1 MFSDSCQQA
10 GEWKDFMDDM
20 KKQDVVSG
28 LVISEEVIAAIA
40 LNAAKDVEGVSGF
53 AARPRDLQALLHI
66 GDDMLKS
73 VRVWVN
79 ENEIKLH
86 LYLLLKGGTK
96 IPAVS
101 AQVQRAVKNAVQN
114 MTGRVVTKVNISIV
128 GVDFSEIAQKAFYA
142 ASLQKPVQFRRFSRE
157 RPVCFLSCGGL
168 ILLKKWRT
176 SMTRRQAR
184 EQAFTLIFEK
194 SFHPEITVEEMI
206 SMAVEARYLQT
217 DEFAVLLAKTADEQ
231 QPEIDSII
239 ENNAIGWKK
248 DRISRVSL
256 SLLRLALCEMLFI
269 EEVPTNV
276 SINEAVEL
284 AKLYASQEDAAFING
299 VLGAAARK
307 LEAQ

>member
-1 MFSDSCQQA
+1 
-10 GEWKDFMDDM
+10 
-20 KKQDVVSG
+20 
-28 LVISEEVIAAIA
+28 
-40 LNAAKDVEGVSGF
+40 
-53 AARPRDLQALLHI
+53 
-66 GDDMLKS
+66 
-73 VRVWVN
+73 
-79 ENEIKLH
+79 
-86 LYLLLKGGTK
+86 
-96 IPAVS
+96 
-101 AQVQRAVKNAVQN
+101 
-114 MTGRVVTKVNISIV
+114 
-128 GVDFSEIAQKAFYA
+128 
-142 ASLQKPVQFRRFSRE
+142 
-157 RPVCFLSCGGL
+157 
-168 ILLKKWRT
+168 
-176 SMTRRQAR
+176 MTRRQAR

-239 ENNAIGWKK
+239 ENNEIGWKK

>member
-1 MFSDSCQQA
+1 
-10 GEWKDFMDDM
+10 
-20 KKQDVVSG
+20 
-28 LVISEEVIAAIA
+28 
-40 LNAAKDVEGVSGF
+40 
-53 AARPRDLQALLHI
+53 
-66 GDDMLKS
+66 
-73 VRVWVN
+73 
-79 ENEIKLH
+79 
-86 LYLLLKGGTK
+86 
-96 IPAVS
+96 
-101 AQVQRAVKNAVQN
+101 
-114 MTGRVVTKVNISIV
+114 
-128 GVDFSEIAQKAFYA
+128 
-142 ASLQKPVQFRRFSRE
+142 
-157 RPVCFLSCGGL
+157 
-168 ILLKKWRT
+168 
-176 SMTRRQAR
+176 MTRRQAR

-256 SLLRLALCEMLFI
+256 SLLRLGLCEMLFI

>member
-1 MFSDSCQQA
+1 
-10 GEWKDFMDDM
+10 
-20 KKQDVVSG
+20 
-28 LVISEEVIAAIA
+28 
-40 LNAAKDVEGVSGF
+40 
-53 AARPRDLQALLHI
+53 
-66 GDDMLKS
+66 
-73 VRVWVN
+73 
-79 ENEIKLH
+79 
-86 LYLLLKGGTK
+86 
-96 IPAVS
+96 
-101 AQVQRAVKNAVQN
+101 
-114 MTGRVVTKVNISIV
+114 
-128 GVDFSEIAQKAFYA
+128 
-142 ASLQKPVQFRRFSRE
+142 
-157 RPVCFLSCGGL
+157 
-168 ILLKKWRT
+168 
-176 SMTRRQAR
+176 MTRRQAR
-184 EQAFTLIFEK
+184 EQACTLIFEK

>member
-1 MFSDSCQQA
+1 
-10 GEWKDFMDDM
+10 
-20 KKQDVVSG
+20 
-28 LVISEEVIAAIA
+28 
-40 LNAAKDVEGVSGF
+40 
-53 AARPRDLQALLHI
+53 
-66 GDDMLKS
+66 
-73 VRVWVN
+73 
-79 ENEIKLH
+79 
-86 LYLLLKGGTK
+86 
-96 IPAVS
+96 
-101 AQVQRAVKNAVQN
+101 
-114 MTGRVVTKVNISIV
+114 
-128 GVDFSEIAQKAFYA
+128 
-142 ASLQKPVQFRRFSRE
+142 
-157 RPVCFLSCGGL
+157 
-168 ILLKKWRT
+168 
-176 SMTRRQAR
+176 MTRRQAR

-194 SFHPEITVEEMI
+194 YFHPEITVEEMI

>member
-1 MFSDSCQQA
+1 
-10 GEWKDFMDDM
+10 
-20 KKQDVVSG
+20 
-28 LVISEEVIAAIA
+28 
-40 LNAAKDVEGVSGF
+40 
-53 AARPRDLQALLHI
+53 
-66 GDDMLKS
+66 
-73 VRVWVN
+73 
-79 ENEIKLH
+79 
-86 LYLLLKGGTK
+86 
-96 IPAVS
+96 
-101 AQVQRAVKNAVQN
+101 
-114 MTGRVVTKVNISIV
+114 
-128 GVDFSEIAQKAFYA
+128 
-142 ASLQKPVQFRRFSRE
+142 
-157 RPVCFLSCGGL
+157 
-168 ILLKKWRT
+168 
-176 SMTRRQAR
+176 MTRRQAR

-194 SFHPEITVEEMI
+194 SFHPEITGEEMI

-217 DEFAVLLAKTADEQ
+217 DEFVVLLAKTADEQ

>member
-1 MFSDSCQQA
+1 
-10 GEWKDFMDDM
+10 
-20 KKQDVVSG
+20 
-28 LVISEEVIAAIA
+28 
-40 LNAAKDVEGVSGF
+40 
-53 AARPRDLQALLHI
+53 
-66 GDDMLKS
+66 
-73 VRVWVN
+73 
-79 ENEIKLH
+79 
-86 LYLLLKGGTK
+86 
-96 IPAVS
+96 
-101 AQVQRAVKNAVQN
+101 
-114 MTGRVVTKVNISIV
+114 
-128 GVDFSEIAQKAFYA
+128 
-142 ASLQKPVQFRRFSRE
+142 
-157 RPVCFLSCGGL
+157 
-168 ILLKKWRT
+168 
-176 SMTRRQAR
+176 MTRRQAR

-217 DEFAVLLAKTADEQ
+217 DEFAVLLVKTADEQ

>member
-1 MFSDSCQQA
+1 
-10 GEWKDFMDDM
+10 
-20 KKQDVVSG
+20 
-28 LVISEEVIAAIA
+28 
-40 LNAAKDVEGVSGF
+40 
-53 AARPRDLQALLHI
+53 
-66 GDDMLKS
+66 
-73 VRVWVN
+73 
-79 ENEIKLH
+79 
-86 LYLLLKGGTK
+86 
-96 IPAVS
+96 
-101 AQVQRAVKNAVQN
+101 
-114 MTGRVVTKVNISIV
+114 
-128 GVDFSEIAQKAFYA
+128 
-142 ASLQKPVQFRRFSRE
+142 
-157 RPVCFLSCGGL
+157 
-168 ILLKKWRT
+168 
-176 SMTRRQAR
+176 MTRRQAR

-248 DRISRVSL
+248 
-256 SLLRLALCEMLFI
+256 EMLFI